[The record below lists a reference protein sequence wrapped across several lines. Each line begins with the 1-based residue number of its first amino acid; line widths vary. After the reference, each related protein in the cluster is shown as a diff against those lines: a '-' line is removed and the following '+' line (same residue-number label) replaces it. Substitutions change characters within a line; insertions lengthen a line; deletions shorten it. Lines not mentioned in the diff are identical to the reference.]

1 MSNLTA
7 LFSNPRTQKNTSTS
21 SRSRQSP
28 HLISQSSSSSI
39 MSFDSDDSISPL
51 SPQRNDNGTILAI
64 FVFI

>member
-1 MSNLTA
+1 MSNLITF
-7 LFSNPRTQKNTSTS
+7 FSNLRTQKNTSTS
-21 SRSRQSP
+21 SRSCQSP
-28 HLISQSSSSSI
+28 HLILQSSSSSI